1 MTVTG
6 PEGGSVVGVTVGA
19 TDGVGGTAVEE
30 DSGEEM
36 HAKQRMVLHRIC
48 DQCIHT
54 QPLTKRKDTSIQWT
68 TRLIGQ

>member
-1 MTVTG
+1 MRATG
-6 PEGGSVVGVTVGA
+6 PEVGSLVGATVGA

-48 DQCIHT
+48 DKCIYT
-54 QPLTKRKDTSIQWT
+54 PKGKIPL
-68 TRLIGQ
+68 